1 VTVRVTFVLP
11 SDASTG
17 GVRVVYEYAD
27 RLVARGHDVTVVVP
41 AVPPYPLRLV
51 REQGPLTVAR
61 KALDADSGG
70 GVDWG
75 TDAEVLRLPA
85 LRRPFL
91 DRVPEGDAVV
101 APSWRSTPA
110 VCRLP
115 GSAGTPF
122 HLVQHYEAWKLW
134 DDERCW
140 RRAERFADERDLPV
154 PAAMAAVD
162 PGVRLRGYKRRVD
175 EALSLSTRK
184 LVVTGWLGTL
194 LDRVFGQ
201 RSTRIPN
208 GVDQTTFYPD
218 LGDGD
223 DAGDDDDAGSSD
235 PGAGGDDRDADG
247 SDWDVGG
254 SRRDTAESHRD
265 AEERGYATDGFRVL
279 APYRTAA
286 WKGTADALAA
296 FSRVREER
304 DDVRF
309 EMFGPSDG
317 DSDLPPWVEFH
328 GRVSDA
334 RLRRLYSAADVFVF
348 PSWVEG
354 FGLPPLEAMACGTA
368 VVSTAVGVVREPTD
382 EGVVTVPPRDPGA
395 LGEALASL
403 LADPA
408 RRAAVAAAG
417 RGSVD
422 RFRWRDSV
430 SALETALAD
439 GDCGT
444 GPATGGGREGPDTT
458 GPGDTP

>member
-1 VTVRVTFVLP
+1 VRVTFVLP

-27 RLVARGHDVTVVVP
+27 RLVARGHEVTVVVP
-41 AVPPYPLRLV
+41 AVPPYPLRLL

-61 KALDADSGG
+61 KALDADSDG

-75 TDAEVLRLPA
+75 TDAELLRLPV

-91 DRVPEGDAVV
+91 DRVPEADAVV
-101 APSWRSTPA
+101 APSWRSAPA

-134 DDERCW
+134 DEERCW
-140 RRAERFADERDLPV
+140 CRAERIADGRDLPV

-162 PGVRLRGYKRRVD
+162 PGIRIRGYKRRVD
-175 EALSLSTRK
+175 EALSLPTRK
-184 LVVTGWLGTL
+184 LVVTGWLETL

-208 GVDQTTFYPD
+208 GVDHATFYPD
-218 LGDGD
+218 
-223 DAGDDDDAGSSD
+223 AGDADDAGSGVTSAEGGD
-235 PGAGGDDRDADG
+235 PGGDGSDRDADG
-247 SDWDVGG
+247 SGLHPG
-254 SRRDTAESHRD
+254 ESDRNPGNGD
-265 AEERGYATDGFRVL
+265 GYGDELRVL

-296 FSRVREER
+296 FRRVREER

-309 EMFGPSDG
+309 GMFGPSGG
-317 DSDLPPWVEFH
+317 DSELPPWVEFH

-368 VVSTAVGVVREPTD
+368 VVSTDVGVVRESTA

-417 RGSVD
+417 RGVVD

-439 GDCGT
+439 GDCGSDHTT
-444 GPATGGGREGPDTT
+444 GDGRGGPDTT
-458 GPGDTP
+458 DPGDTP